1 MRVSDA
7 GHELIFANGKAVG
20 HRQYVTY
27 YRQRSKQTDSRD
39 SIRIAKM
46 VAEYR
51 ALGCHLFHFTCLS
64 FFDFPLLTQ
73 SPFHVISLFFTHFLY
88 HYFLIHLSH
97 SLHPSHSFSLLPSKG
112 YSVPRDE
119 HQFVDKKIQR
129 EASKKYMQLGIKYND
144 MFVTRPQV
152 MY

>member
-27 YRQRSKQTDSRD
+27 YRQRSKQTDTRD
-39 SIRIAKM
+39 AIRIAKM
-46 VAEYR
+46 VAEYQ
-51 ALGCHLFHFTCLS
+51 ALG
-64 FFDFPLLTQ
+64 FFL
-73 SPFHVISLFFTHFLY
+73 
-88 HYFLIHLSH
+88 
-97 SLHPSHSFSLLPSKG
+97 SHSFSVSLLILSLLG
-112 YSVPRDE
+112 YSLPRNE
-119 HQFVDKKIQR
+119 KQFVDKKIQR
-129 EASKKYMQLGIKYND
+129 EANKKYMQLGVKYNE